1 MAADAS
7 ADFRCHDYT
16 LILIG
21 QIRTNEKDG
30 LAPFER
36 RLKPTEKPRWARPS
50 STPASR
56 RAIKTRPAGRAAK
69 KLGVKSDDIYVEK
82 ASGSRHDRPV
92 LAKATAACEKGD
104 TLACWKLDRVG
115 RSVAH
120 LSKLLADLEARGVHF
135 RTIEDGLDTRGST
148 GKLVLHMLGAVAQF
162 ERDLIIERTK
172 AGLAIARKNGKRLGP
187 PIKWQPDM
195 AKQARKLMKS
205 WRAHLSGGRQRSESF
220 SPDAVPRLEGGA
232 RA

>member
-1 MAADAS
+1 MSCKQPSRSKTIFYARVSTRDQNPALQIDAA
-7 ADFRCHDYT
+7 
-16 LILIG
+16 
-21 QIRTNEKDG
+21 Q
-30 LAPFER
+30 
-36 RLKPTEKPRWARPS
+36 
-50 STPASR
+50 
-56 RAIKTRPAGRAAK
+56 

-92 LAKATAACEKGD
+92 LAQALAACEKGD

-172 AGLAIARKNGKRLGP
+172 AGLAIARKNGKLLGP

-195 AKQARKLMKS
+195 AKQARKLMKTGELTS
-205 WRAHLSGGRQRSESF
+205 QEVANVLKVSRRTLFRGLK
-220 SPDAVPRLEGGA
+220 DARDHDELLDA
-232 RA
+232 